1 MMVLSNEKL
10 LTLSLLLRTMPK
22 QQQSLLMAHFSPEV
36 VKKLA
41 EIEQETGV
49 NVEKLDWTPFY
60 KSWPELEKIL
70 TECKEEVKR
79 QKLAKIAD
87 EQRPSIKE
95 YMSVKLGRQK
105 KGTPIFLSQEVIKTI
120 DRYINSL

>member
-1 MMVLSNEKL
+1 MVLSNEKL

-120 DRYINSL
+120 DRYINNL

>member
-1 MMVLSNEKL
+1 MVLSNEKL